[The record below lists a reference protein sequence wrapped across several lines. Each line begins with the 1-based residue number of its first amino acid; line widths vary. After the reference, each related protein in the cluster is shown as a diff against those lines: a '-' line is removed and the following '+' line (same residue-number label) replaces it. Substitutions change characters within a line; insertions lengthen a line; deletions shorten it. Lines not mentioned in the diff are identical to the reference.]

1 MPTRCV
7 NSRSLSL
14 SLVLLIER
22 GRNYTMKVMPT
33 PVNDAAVA
41 LRINQT
47 KTEQALRK
55 VLKTMFVICML
66 LF

>member
-1 MPTRCV
+1 M
-7 NSRSLSL
+7 
-14 SLVLLIER
+14 VLLIVLR

>member
-1 MPTRCV
+1 MKIIPD
-7 NSRSLSL
+7 
-14 SLVLLIER
+14 VLLIVR

-41 LRINQT
+41 LRVNQT

-55 VLKTMFVICML
+55 VVHNFSRML
-66 LF
+66 EWCL